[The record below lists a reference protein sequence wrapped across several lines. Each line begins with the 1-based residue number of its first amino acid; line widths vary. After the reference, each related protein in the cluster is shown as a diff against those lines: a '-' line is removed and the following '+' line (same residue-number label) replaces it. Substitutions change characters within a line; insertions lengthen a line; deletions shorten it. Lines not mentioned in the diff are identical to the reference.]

1 MKGIRKM
8 KKSDKKKSVRI
19 NVTVGENIDNKIKE
33 YADFMG
39 MTKSGLCAYWI
50 AQMVMGYENTQN
62 TVETV
67 ITKIAKNEA
76 KK

>member
-1 MKGIRKM
+1 MTDLGRKKM
-8 KKSDKKKSVRI
+8 ARI
-19 NVTVGENIDNKIKE
+19 NVTVGEKIDKKITE

-50 AQMVMGYENTQN
+50 AQMVMGYENAQN
-62 TVETV
+62 SVDKAITRIAENESKET
-67 ITKIAKNEA
+67 

>member
-1 MKGIRKM
+1 MKGTGKM
-8 KKSDKKKSVRI
+8 KKGDKKKSVRI

-50 AQMVMGYENTQN
+50 AQMVMGYQN
-62 TVETV
+62 AQNSVDKA
-67 ITKIAKNEA
+67 ILNIASNEA

>member
-1 MKGIRKM
+1 M
-8 KKSDKKKSVRI
+8 SVRI
-19 NVTVGENIDNKIKE
+19 NVTVGDNIDKKIKQ

-50 AQMVMGYENTQN
+50 AQMVMGYENAQN
-62 TVETV
+62 SVDKA
-67 ITKIAKNEA
+67 ITKIAESEA